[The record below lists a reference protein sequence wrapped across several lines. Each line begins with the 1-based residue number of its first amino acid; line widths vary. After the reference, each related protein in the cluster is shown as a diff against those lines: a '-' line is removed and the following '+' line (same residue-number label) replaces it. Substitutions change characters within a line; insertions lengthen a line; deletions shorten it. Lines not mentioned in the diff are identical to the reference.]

1 MQQPNMR
8 AAAAVGTEAAAF
20 FEESLMTTRTWLSQ
34 VTPRLPAVVA
44 SRLPH
49 CAANHTRWPAA
60 CGAGP
65 AASCCHEAEALE
77 ERSLHLVSPPAKLC
91 LTSPLRTAS
100 TLQVQHG
107 MMRDGEDTAAVAMQ
121 GRDGPA
127 EPVVEMLATYCSAQ
141 VGSGW
146 LCIAADIR
154 GQTAPPRP
162 PAAAPYMHPALSPL
176 PPPQRAVCA
185 ANRAAASRVPV
196 HGGRGAPAAEQSA
209 FDSSYFASNG
219 AAMRRSASGSA
230 APCNAH
236 ARGVAGCAR
245 FVPASI
251 PPAVVD
257 ELVSPMAGL
266 QTDPR
271 CPPARFRRGVVL
283 ADSGC
288 DGPHDDAA
296 SRHSI

>member
-77 ERSLHLVSPPAKLC
+77 ERSLHLVSPPATLC
-91 LTSPLRTAS
+91 PTSPPRDAS
-100 TLQVQHG
+100 ALQVQHG
-107 MMRDGEDTAAVAMQ
+107 MVRDGEDTAAVAMQ

-196 HGGRGAPAAEQSA
+196 HGGRAPATEQSA
-209 FDSSYFASNG
+209 FDTSYFASNG
-219 AAMRRSASGSA
+219 AATRRSASSFA
-230 APCNAH
+230 APCDAH

-257 ELVSPMAGL
+257 EALHEFLVSPMAGL

-271 CPPARFRRGVVL
+271 ALPPCAFPQRSGAR
-283 ADSGC
+283 
-288 DGPHDDAA
+288 
-296 SRHSI
+296 